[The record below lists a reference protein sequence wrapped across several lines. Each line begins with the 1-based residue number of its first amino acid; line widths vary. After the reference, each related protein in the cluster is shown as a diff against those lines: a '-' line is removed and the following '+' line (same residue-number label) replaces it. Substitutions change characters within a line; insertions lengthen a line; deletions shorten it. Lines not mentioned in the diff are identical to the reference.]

1 MPFKSQNEE
10 THTMSKNEQV
20 KSRASK
26 QEHVEVIE
34 DIASGKT
41 TDELR
46 EIATTLQTQLQHH
59 QTMAV
64 KAQGALEVIL
74 QMLPQDE
81 INGEESIIK

>member
-1 MPFKSQNEE
+1 
-10 THTMSKNEQV
+10 MSKNEQANDKV
-20 KSRASK
+20 NK
-26 QEHVEVIE
+26 QENAKVL
-34 DIASGKT
+34 DDLSSGKT
-41 TDELR
+41 TDELK

-81 INGEESIIK
+81 TNGEESIIK

>member
-1 MPFKSQNEE
+1 MG
-10 THTMSKNEQV
+10 KNEQANNTV
-20 KSRASK
+20 SK
-26 QEHVEVIE
+26 QKDTKVL
-34 DIASGKT
+34 DDLSSGKT

-81 INGEESIIK
+81 TNGEESIIK

>member
-1 MPFKSQNEE
+1 
-10 THTMSKNEQV
+10 MSKNKQANNKV
-20 KSRASK
+20 NK
-26 QEHVEVIE
+26 QENAKVL
-34 DIASGKT
+34 DDLSSGKT
-41 TDELR
+41 TDELK

-81 INGEESIIK
+81 TNGEESNN

>member
-1 MPFKSQNEE
+1 
-10 THTMSKNEQV
+10 MSKNEQV
-20 KSRASK
+20 NSK
-26 QEHVEVIE
+26 VDKQKDTKVI
-34 DIASGKT
+34 DDLSSGKT
-41 TDELR
+41 TDELK

-81 INGEESIIK
+81 TNGEESIIK

>member
-1 MPFKSQNEE
+1 MG
-10 THTMSKNEQV
+10 KNEQANNTV
-20 KSRASK
+20 SK
-26 QEHVEVIE
+26 QKDTKVL
-34 DIASGKT
+34 DDLSSGKT

-46 EIATTLQTQLQHH
+46 EIATTLQTQFPHH

-81 INGEESIIK
+81 TNGEESIIK

>member
-1 MPFKSQNEE
+1 MG
-10 THTMSKNEQV
+10 KNEQANNTV
-20 KSRASK
+20 SK
-26 QEHVEVIE
+26 QKDTKVL
-34 DIASGKT
+34 DDLSSGKT

-46 EIATTLQTQLQHH
+46 EIATTLQTQFQHH

-81 INGEESIIK
+81 TNGEESIIK